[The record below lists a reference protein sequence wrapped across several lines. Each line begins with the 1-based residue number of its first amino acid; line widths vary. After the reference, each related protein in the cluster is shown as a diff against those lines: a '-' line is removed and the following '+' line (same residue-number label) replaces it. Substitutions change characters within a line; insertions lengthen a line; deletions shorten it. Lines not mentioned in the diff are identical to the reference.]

1 MKDFEIITKEDCG
14 RCDLLKQWF
23 LENGISYR
31 ESPVNSLDVPQGL
44 LKDSLFREKFCT
56 DDNCKF
62 YLPLLHLTE
71 SGEYFHK
78 YLFGIDGIRTKFLKE
93 LLEIDNKINGQS
105 KTIREPKLCRNEL
118 VEKILKKYIL
128 AIGICRAGGDLLYS
142 IQIDKSL
149 KLDLITQFISALSI
163 FGEEN
168 LGKIEKITI
177 KGLEVEMSIVSK
189 HDLIFLVLFKSE
201 MVQDHLNEESEKG
214 LDKFYQIFKTYI
226 DQNKTN
232 KALYYS
238 FDTEMCLLIQDYLV
252 RIGILE
258 CIDCSLEIPIL
269 RELSSSL

>member
-1 MKDFEIITKEDCG
+1 VKDFEIITKKYCG
-14 RCDLLKQWF
+14 RCDILKRWF
-23 LENGISYR
+23 RENGISYR
-31 ESPVNSLDVPQGL
+31 ESQVDSLEVPQNL
-44 LKDSLFREKFCT
+44 LNDSKFRDKFCT
-56 DDNCKF
+56 SEKCKF
-62 YLPLLHLTE
+62 FVPLLHLTE
-71 SGEYFHK
+71 SGEYYHK
-78 YLFGIDGIRTKFLKE
+78 FLFGIDGIRSNFIRD
-93 LLEIDNKINGQS
+93 LLEVDGNIDNNR

-118 VEKILKKYIL
+118 VESHLKKYIL
-128 AIGICRAGGDLLYS
+128 AIGICREGGDLLYS

-149 KLDLITQFISALSI
+149 NMDLITQFISALSM

-168 LGKIEKITI
+168 LGKIERITI
-177 KGLEVEMSIVSK
+177 KGLKVEMSIVSK
-189 HDLIFLVLFKSE
+189 HNLIFLVLFRSD

-214 LDKFYQIFKTYI
+214 LDKFYQIFKSYI

-258 CIDCSLEIPIL
+258 CIDCTLEIPIL

>member
-1 MKDFEIITKEDCG
+1 MKDFEIITKKHCG
-14 RCDLLKQWF
+14 RCDILKRWF
-23 LENGISYR
+23 RENGISYR
-31 ESPVNSLDVPQGL
+31 EFQVDSLEVPQQL
-44 LKDSLFREKFCT
+44 LKDSHFRDKFCT
-56 DDNCKF
+56 NDKCKF
-62 YLPLLHLTE
+62 FVPLLHLTQ

-78 YLFGIDGIRTKFLKE
+78 YMFGIDGIRTKFIRD
-93 LLEIDNKINGQS
+93 LLEVDENDKNNE
-105 KTIREPKLCRNEL
+105 KTIREPKLCRNDL
-118 VEKILKKYIL
+118 VEKLLKQYIL
-128 AIGICRAGGDLLYS
+128 AIGICREGGDLLYS

-149 KLDLITQFISALSI
+149 NLDLITQFISALSM

-168 LGKIEKITI
+168 LGKIERIMI

-189 HDLIFLVLFKSE
+189 HNLIFLVLFKSD

-252 RIGILE
+252 RMDVLE

-269 RELSSSL
+269 REFSSSL

>member
-1 MKDFEIITKEDCG
+1 MKDFEIITKKHCG
-14 RCDLLKQWF
+14 RCELLKRWF
-23 LENGISYR
+23 RENGISYR
-31 ESPVNSLDVPQGL
+31 ESQVDSLEVPQKL
-44 LKDSLFREKFCT
+44 LKDSHFRDKFCT
-56 DDNCKF
+56 DDKCKF
-62 YLPLLHLTE
+62 FVPLLHLTE
-71 SGEYFHK
+71 SGEYYHK
-78 YLFGIDGIRTKFLKE
+78 YMFGIDGIRTKFILD
-93 LLEIDNKINGQS
+93 LLEVDGNNNNNG

-118 VEKILKKYIL
+118 VEKLLNKYIL
-128 AIGICRAGGDLLYS
+128 AVGICREGGDLLYS

-149 KLDLITQFISALSI
+149 KLDLITQFISALSM

-168 LGKIEKITI
+168 LGKIERITI

-189 HDLIFLVLFKSE
+189 HNLIFLVLFKSD

-214 LDKFYQIFKTYI
+214 LDKFYQIFKSYI

-252 RIGILE
+252 RIDVLE

>member
-1 MKDFEIITKEDCG
+1 MIKNQLSRLINEMCLYIT
-14 RCDLLKQWF
+14 
-23 LENGISYR
+23 
-31 ESPVNSLDVPQGL
+31 
-44 LKDSLFREKFCT
+44 
-56 DDNCKF
+56 
-62 YLPLLHLTE
+62 LLHLTE

-78 YLFGIDGIRTKFLKE
+78 YLFGIDGIRTKFLRD
-93 LLEIDNKINGQS
+93 LLEVDGYNNIDG
-105 KTIREPKLCRNEL
+105 KTIREPKLCRNDL
-118 VEKILKKYIL
+118 VESHLKKYIL
-128 AIGICRAGGDLLYS
+128 AIGICRSGGDLLYS
-142 IQIDKSL
+142 IQLDRKL
-149 KLDLITQFISALSI
+149 NLDLITQFISALSM

-168 LGKIEKITI
+168 LGKIERITI

-189 HDLIFLVLFKSE
+189 YDLIFLVLFKSD

-214 LDKFYQIFKTYI
+214 LDKFYQIFKSYI

-252 RIGILE
+252 RIGVLE